1 MRRGRACKTLTDL
14 DGRRLPSALRLG
26 GRMDIPLQ
34 PTPDLLRD
42 GISCRL
48 VAFHCRKS
56 FAACCLPRHSG
67 FLSFVFRPVGN
78 DRTDELVQKVY
89 RVAHGL

>member
-1 MRRGRACKTLTDL
+1 MLALPPIAVGHHASWGSPPVDL
-14 DGRRLPSALRLG
+14 A
-26 GRMDIPLQ
+26 I
-34 PTPDLLRD
+34 LLRD
-42 GISCRL
+42 GISRRL

-67 FLSFVFRPVGN
+67 FLSFVFWPVGN